1 MFVGIAD
8 PADEEEDAEDGA
20 QDDEDSVDEEGMQTG
35 AIDEI
40 ALILNLKTLFLS
52 PDLFRWDVLLV

>member
-8 PADEEEDAEDGA
+8 PADEEQDAEDGA
-20 QDDEDSVDEEGMQTG
+20 GDDEDSVDEEGMQTG

-40 ALILNLKTLFLS
+40 ALVFNLKTFCLS
-52 PDLFRWDVLLV
+52 PHKFR

>member
-52 PDLFRWDVLLV
+52 PHQFR